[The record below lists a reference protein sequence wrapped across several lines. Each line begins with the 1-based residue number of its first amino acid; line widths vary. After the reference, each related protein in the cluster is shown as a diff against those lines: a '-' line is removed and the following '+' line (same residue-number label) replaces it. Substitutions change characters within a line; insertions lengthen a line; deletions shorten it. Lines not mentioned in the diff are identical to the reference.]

1 MNKLTPIAILFF
13 IAFLSSHPV
22 SGMGILSELWPSIR
36 RSVTP
41 RFYHTAQDSELFSW
55 NKGYVPTKQ
64 AQERTPI
71 SLDSK
76 SNYHLYFDSIRRL
89 AYIYK
94 PDVKNLFPS
103 SRRSK
108 NPSQENK

>member
-1 MNKLTPIAILFF
+1 MSKLTPIVILFF
-13 IAFLSSHPV
+13 TTILSSNPV

-41 RFYHTAQDSELFSW
+41 RFYHTAQGSELFSW

-71 SLDSK
+71 SLDTK
-76 SNYHLYFDSIRRL
+76 SNYHLYFDFSRRL
-89 AYIYK
+89 GYFYE
-94 PDVKNLFPS
+94 PDVKNFLPS

-108 NPSQENK
+108 KPSQENN